1 MIPVTNQSA
10 TEESEVEALLA
21 FDRALAAGDAAPTT
35 AASASFLK
43 PVHECQR
50 LLEAVWPRSGSP
62 SFEGM
67 KQFGRFSVVRE
78 LGRGGFGVVFLAEDS
93 VLGRRVALKVPR
105 PEVLVTPEVRRRF
118 LREAEAASRLDHP
131 HIVPVYEVG
140 EEGPI
145 CYIASAYCEGL
156 TLAQW
161 LRQQTVAVPIRL
173 ASRLAA
179 TLAVAVAHAHERGI
193 VHRDLKP
200 SNILLQQCESITSTS
215 EPVYDELGLVPRIC
229 DFGLAKLLDQVSRE
243 TRSGVPIGSPVYMAP
258 EQASGRP
265 REHGPATDVYA
276 LGVIL
281 YELLTGQPPHRGETD
296 LETLRLVCEQDP
308 PSPRALRP
316 GLPRDLETIALKC
329 LEKRPTGRYSSAIEL
344 ANDLQRFLDGR
355 PVLARPV
362 PPWERARKWV
372 KRRPAHAALAAALAA
387 LGLAAMGGLEWT
399 RVHNEVLRQAHDHSR
414 LIETEARDQHAL
426 VARHRLLAYQR
437 LAPSQL
443 KLAGALAERGEHEA
457 ASSILDTLRPPDGL
471 PDSRGFPWYYLHR
484 LVQPS
489 VRLLTR
495 LPTRVR
501 AVASPRRGRMIALA
515 DDASNTFLMDCE
527 SGSLRELPA
536 THRLRLC
543 ISLVFS
549 PDGRTLASLSRGGG
563 GYGDGIS
570 EVKLWDIETGA
581 ELTGMTEGS
590 GLCYQIVFSPDG
602 STLVTVE
609 SALSNPNPPVR
620 SWRLSDDRK
629 RVALAESLRGEQLR
643 ASLSPGKKI
652 ANSAD
657 GGFRLSDVLAVSAE
671 DDPTTAVWSET
682 GEIWLYSTAGYCTA
696 VCRVQGPEVVFI
708 PRTDLLVPYTQ
719 AAVDAIGKVACALTG
734 SARARPIRPDVAVLW
749 ARFSRDGRTAALH
762 ERDSVHVNGKLRLV
776 DVASGRVRTDSPWS
790 ESWSGCTFDFVPDGE
805 ALVLVG
811 RDTQAQLWDLRRW
824 RVPEMLDGHKK
835 EVWGLAFSPDSK
847 TLISS
852 SDDSSLKLWDVGSGM
867 KRMTLE
873 GHGSLVS
880 SVAYSPD
887 GTLLASSGWDSTIR
901 LWNAA
906 TGAQVATLSGHTK
919 EIRTLAFSPDG
930 KTLASGGDDQSIRL
944 WDVPKRRSLGAPLPQ
959 TDRVFAIAFAPG
971 GKTLYSG
978 AQDKTVKLWNWKE
991 GRCLAS
997 WDAEDFVYALAI
1009 SPDGDTLAA
1018 AQSGG
1023 TIRLWD
1029 VAKQESRPPLRGH
1042 LGAVLGVA
1050 FSPNGNTLA
1059 SAGRDHSVRLWDPA
1073 SGHELL
1079 TLNGHAAPVHA
1090 ITFSPD
1096 GTILA
1101 TGSHDGAIKL
1111 WRTAPGT
1118 TEPATIASLSEPSMF
1133 IEHSSASGHG
1143 P

>member
-1 MIPVTNQSA
+1 MIPGTKPSA
-10 TEESEVEALLA
+10 IEESEVAALLA
-21 FDRALAAGDAAPTT
+21 FDRALAAGNDPPPR
-35 AASASFLK
+35 AASASSLK
-43 PVHECQR
+43 EVHECQR
-50 LLEAVWPRSGSP
+50 LLEAVWPRSVSP
-62 SFEGM
+62 SLERV

-93 VLGRRVALKVPR
+93 ALGRRVALKVPR
-105 PEVLVTPEVRRRF
+105 PEVLVTPEIRRRF

-173 ASRLAA
+173 ACRLAA

-200 SNILLQQCESITSTS
+200 GNILLQQCESTRSAS
-215 EPVYDELGLVPRIC
+215 EPLNDELGIVPRIC
-229 DFGLAKLLDQVSRE
+229 DFGLAKLLDQVSQE

-258 EQASGRP
+258 EQASGRL

-281 YELLTGQPPHRGETD
+281 YELLAGEPPHRGETD

-329 LEKRPTGRYSSAIEL
+329 LEKLPGRRYSSAIEL
-344 ANDLQRFLDGR
+344 AEDLQRFLDGR

-362 PPWERARKWV
+362 PAWERARKWV

-387 LGLAAMGGLEWT
+387 LVLAAIGGLEWM
-399 RVHNEVLRQAHDHSR
+399 RVHNEELRQAHDHSR
-414 LIETEARDQHAL
+414 LIETEVRDQRAS
-426 VARHRLLAYQR
+426 VDRHRLLAYQR

-443 KLAGALAERGEHEA
+443 KLAGALAERGEHDA
-457 ASSILDTLRPPDGL
+457 ASSILDTLLPPDGL
-471 PDSRGFPWYYLHR
+471 PDSRGFPWHYLHR

-489 VRLLTR
+489 VRTLTR

-501 AVASPRRGRMIALA
+501 AVASPRQGRMIALA
-515 DDASNTFLMDCE
+515 DEASNTFLLDRE
-527 SGSLRELPA
+527 SGALRELPA
-536 THRLRLC
+536 KHKLRLC
-543 ISLVFS
+543 TRLVFS
-549 PDGRTLASLSRGGG
+549 PDGRTLASLSHGGG
-563 GYGDGIS
+563 GYGDGSS
-570 EVKLWDIETGA
+570 EVKLWDIETGV
-581 ELTGMTEGS
+581 ELTGMTESS

-602 STLVTVE
+602 SRLVTVE
-609 SALSNPNPPVR
+609 AALNNPNPPVR

-629 RVALAESLRGEQLR
+629 RIALAESLRSEELR
-643 ASLSPGKKI
+643 AGLSPGKRI
-652 ANSAD
+652 ASSPE

-682 GEIWLYSTAGYCTA
+682 GEIWLYTTAGGYCKA
-696 VCRVQGPEVVFI
+696 ACRVQGAEVVVI
-708 PRTDLLVPYTQ
+708 PRTDLLVPYAQ
-719 AAVDAIGKVACALTG
+719 PEVEAIGRVACVLTG
-734 SARARPIRPDVAVLW
+734 STRARPIRPDVAVLW

-776 DVASGRVRTDSPWS
+776 DVASGRVLTDSPWS

-847 TLISS
+847 ALVSS
-852 SDDSSLKLWDVGSGM
+852 SDDGSLKLWDVGFGM
-867 KRMTLE
+867 PRMTLK

-887 GTLLASSGWDSTIR
+887 GALLASSGWDSTIR
-901 LWNAA
+901 LWNSVTGRKWPRFPVTPKRSAPWRSRRTARLWRPEGMIDRSGSGTCRRGARSARRFSRLTACSRSRSHRPARRSIPALMTRRSSSGTGRKVVAWRPGMQRIRCTRWRFRRMARPLPRPSSAELSGCGTLPSKSLALPCAA
-906 TGAQVATLSGHTK
+906 T
-919 EIRTLAFSPDG
+919 
-930 KTLASGGDDQSIRL
+930 
-944 WDVPKRRSLGAPLPQ
+944 WAP
-959 TDRVFAIAFAPG
+959 
-971 GKTLYSG
+971 
-978 AQDKTVKLWNWKE
+978 
-991 GRCLAS
+991 
-997 WDAEDFVYALAI
+997 
-1009 SPDGDTLAA
+1009 
-1018 AQSGG
+1018 
-1023 TIRLWD
+1023 
-1029 VAKQESRPPLRGH
+1029 
-1042 LGAVLGVA
+1042 
-1050 FSPNGNTLA
+1050 
-1059 SAGRDHSVRLWDPA
+1059 
-1073 SGHELL
+1073 
-1079 TLNGHAAPVHA
+1079 
-1090 ITFSPD
+1090 
-1096 GTILA
+1096 
-1101 TGSHDGAIKL
+1101 
-1111 WRTAPGT
+1111 
-1118 TEPATIASLSEPSMF
+1118 
-1133 IEHSSASGHG
+1133 SSASPSVPTETPWRQPGETTRFG
-1143 P
+1143 SGTRPAATSY